1 MSVAALRRSRDLS
14 HQNDITL
21 ESRSPATE
29 QTRSGLIG
37 RVLRR
42 NTLSKSNRQLS
53 SPEQRGPRQP
63 QMTHDIDT
71 SDNTMSRQPQRQ
83 SVCDSK
89 PLPPPPDAAAPTNPK
104 PTLRSRFNKGS
115 GSGSGSGS
123 SNALEPDGP
132 RKSFVPKHAATD
144 FSRMPLSLRD
154 TATYSHNP
162 PTKSD
167 RRSIPRPAQP
177 APAQPAPARG
187 DFFVRGRISSGHC
200 AAYIKDDGPKRATRE
215 EPEEPEGPSDYELF
229 IQQAQEEDRHCREQL
244 LRIMS
249 QRTRTDAQPI
259 RHPDLSTG
267 VFSWQ
272 RTATK
277 RRKDGEQR
285 RTWGGESPS
294 QNLPG
299 ERRNSDAGPSS
310 RDGDGGD
317 GSGLRKRGSRRASL
331 SNIKKTIANY
341 IKPPRPPST
350 HKE

>member
-21 ESRSPATE
+21 ESHSPATE

-53 SPEQRGPRQP
+53 SPEQRGAQQP
-63 QMTHDIDT
+63 EMTHNIDNSGNTT
-71 SDNTMSRQPQRQ
+71 SRRPQRQ
-83 SVCDSK
+83 SVGDSK
-89 PLPPPPDAAAPTNPK
+89 PLPPPPDAASTNPK

-115 GSGSGSGS
+115 GSG
-123 SNALEPDGP
+123 NALESDRP
-132 RKSFVPKHAATD
+132 RKSFVPQHAATD
-144 FSRMPLSLRD
+144 FSRMPLSPRD
-154 TATYSHNP
+154 TATYIHDP

-167 RRSIPRPAQP
+167 RRSIPHPAPP
-177 APAQPAPARG
+177 APAQG

-200 AAYIKDDGPKRATRE
+200 AAYIKDEDPKRATRE

-229 IQQAQEEDRHCREQL
+229 IQQAQEEDRHYREQL

-249 QRTRTDAQPI
+249 QRTQTEAQPI

-272 RTATK
+272 RTAAK
-277 RRKDGEQR
+277 RRKAEEQR

-294 QNLPG
+294 QNLPK

-310 RDGDGGD
+310 RDGNRGD
-317 GSGLRKRGSRRASL
+317 TSGLRKRGSRRASL

-341 IKPPRPPST
+341 IKPPKPPST
-350 HKE
+350 H

>member
-1 MSVAALRRSRDLS
+1 M
-14 HQNDITL
+14 L
-21 ESRSPATE
+21 ESHSPATE

-53 SPEQRGPRQP
+53 SPDQRAPQQP
-63 QMTHDIDT
+63 EMTHDIDT
-71 SDNTMSRQPQRQ
+71 SDHTMSRHPQRQ
-83 SVCDSK
+83 PVCDSK
-89 PLPPPPDAAAPTNPK
+89 PLPPPPDAAPTNSK

-115 GSGSGSGS
+115 GPG
-123 SNALEPDGP
+123 NPLEPNGP
-132 RKSFVPKHAATD
+132 RKPFVPKHAATD
-144 FSRMPLSLRD
+144 FSRMHLSLRD
-154 TATYSHNP
+154 AATYFHNP

-167 RRSIPRPAQP
+167 RRSIPHPAP
-177 APAQPAPARG
+177 SAPAQG
-187 DFFVRGRISSGHC
+187 DFSVRGRISSGHC

-215 EPEEPEGPSDYELF
+215 EPEGPEGPSDYELF
-229 IQQAQEEDRHCREQL
+229 IQQAQEEDRHYREQL

-249 QRTRTDAQPI
+249 QRTGTEAQPI

-272 RTATK
+272 RTTSK
-277 RRKDGEQR
+277 RRKDEEQR

-350 HKE
+350 HKG